1 MPSATVVY
9 TFSPTLIFEGSL
21 GYTRGNQLGS
31 EPINEAANRCNTPGL
46 CDYPFLYPNALKVP
60 KGSYQEKVLLG
71 ENAPYYKDGTLLL
84 QPNYTWGS
92 RIANAPPNNNYPP
105 FVNWQYTVDAN
116 LALTKIWGTHIFK
129 GGYTL
134 QNNLKVQNLG
144 TQTLGVLPTEGAL
157 NFGQTSNN
165 PLDTGF
171 GYSNAAIG
179 VFQSYAQQSALTEGR
194 YVYHSNDFYFQDNWK
209 ISRKLTLDM
218 GMRFVHNGPQ
228 YDSREQLSN
237 FFPDQWKASDAPL
250 LFLPG
255 CSVANQNPCAAANR
269 VAVNPATGVSLGPG
283 SAANIGN
290 IVPGTGNLLNGIV
303 QAGKGINKANY
314 SEPFLVFGPR
324 FGAAYA
330 ISQKVV
336 LRGAIGLFYDRP
348 QGDAIYGQIGN
359 PPTGQAATV
368 YNSTLQNVAAGTAT
382 AYQAPPQ
389 LVVYN
394 YNADIPASLQFNFGA
409 QIALPWASLLDISYV
424 QANNYNNIAFGTI
437 STPAGYNPLDLNAPD
452 LGTAYLPQYQDPTL
466 GTSKIPGAT
475 ALTTNLLRPYRGFGA
490 IYDTWPR
497 YNDTY
502 SSIQASFKREFRR
515 GITAGFNYAAGLKN
529 TGNQLSPPVLT
540 HSASGAVSFSPVYD
554 QNNKIINDVGV
565 RRHTLKGF
573 LIWELPQIPNA
584 PKAAAAVVNGWQ
596 LSAVYTGGSGAPY
609 DVRYNYAADG
619 ANVNLTGSPQ
629 YFARIN
635 AGPNA
640 GSGCSGSQYAQINAG
655 AFGGPTYNSVGNESG
670 SSLFHYCFMN
680 ITDLAIQRSFRLFS
694 EQRRFSFRVDA
705 FNVFNTAVINA
716 VNTTM
721 QLASPAAPNTIT
733 NNQYNADGS
742 LNPSRLTPLNAG
754 FGAAT
759 GALPRRTL
767 QVQIRFTF

>member
-1 MPSATVVY
+1 M
-9 TFSPTLIFEGSL
+9 
-21 GYTRGNQLGS
+21 
-31 EPINEAANRCNTPGL
+31 
-46 CDYPFLYPNALKVP
+46 
-60 KGSYQEKVLLG
+60 
-71 ENAPYYKDGTLLL
+71 
-84 QPNYTWGS
+84 
-92 RIANAPPNNNYPP
+92 
-105 FVNWQYTVDAN
+105 
-116 LALTKIWGTHIFK
+116 
-129 GGYTL
+129 
-134 QNNLKVQNLG
+134 
-144 TQTLGVLPTEGAL
+144 LPTEGAL

-640 GSGCSGSQYAQINAG
+640 GSGCSGNQYAQINAG